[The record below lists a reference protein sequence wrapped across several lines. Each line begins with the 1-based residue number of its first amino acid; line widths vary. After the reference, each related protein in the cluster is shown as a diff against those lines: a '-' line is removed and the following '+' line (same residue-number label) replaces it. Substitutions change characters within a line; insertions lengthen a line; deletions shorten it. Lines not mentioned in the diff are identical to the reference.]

1 MPYPYKANH
10 SIESI
15 TLKVNDLENLVNF
28 YSDIIGLTV
37 IDKSS
42 TRALLGVNQKS
53 LLLSLKKLNLK
64 SIVPMA
70 FITLLF

>member
-1 MPYPYKANH
+1 MNGVICYYIVIIGGLTMSYPYKANH

-37 IDKSS
+37 IDK
-42 TRALLGVNQKS
+42 
-53 LLLSLKKLNLK
+53 
-64 SIVPMA
+64 
-70 FITLLF
+70 

>member
-1 MPYPYKANH
+1 MNGVTCYYIVIIGGLTMPYPYKANH

-42 TRALLGVNQKS
+42 TRALLRGESKNPS
-53 LLLSLKKLNLK
+53 YY
-64 SIVPMA
+64 P
-70 FITLLF
+70 